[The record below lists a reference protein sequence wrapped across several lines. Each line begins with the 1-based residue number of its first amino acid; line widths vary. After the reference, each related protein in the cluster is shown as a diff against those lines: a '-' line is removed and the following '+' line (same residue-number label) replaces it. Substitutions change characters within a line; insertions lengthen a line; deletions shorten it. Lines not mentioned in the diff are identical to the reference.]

1 MLKRLLAVLLLVVF
15 GSTVW
20 SAEVEWVKDL
30 NLAVEKA
37 QKENKKLLIDFYSP
51 T

>member
-1 MLKRLLAVLLLVVF
+1 MIKRLLTALVLVVI
-15 GSTVW
+15 GGTVW
-20 SAEVEWVKDL
+20 AAEVEWVNDL

-37 QKENKKLLIDFYSP
+37 QKENKKLLIDFFSP